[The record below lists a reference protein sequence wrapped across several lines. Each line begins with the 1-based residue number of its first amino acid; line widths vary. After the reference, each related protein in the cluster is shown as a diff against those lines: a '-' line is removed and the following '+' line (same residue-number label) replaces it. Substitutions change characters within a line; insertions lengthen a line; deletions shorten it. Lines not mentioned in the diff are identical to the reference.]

1 FTAGSCTG
9 APLDSAKCMLI
20 SKRAITATFRRRSSS
35 ISESDRR
42 RKAMPA
48 EAPNESAALYT
59 NDSTMAP
66 DTTTPLRQVVLPSSP
81 IKSLKATTA
90 NGTAAVPDAVK
101 TALQQGHIKMKN
113 PERALAKI
121 AKMIDGGAEELL
133 VISDFDHTMSRAYD
147 EKGERCWTTHG
158 VFDNAAQMA
167 DLAAKCKELSAHFL
181 PIEFDGNM
189 TIEEKIPHMEAW
201 WRQSHDA
208 IVAKGVERAVLE
220 ELVLHSNIRLRDN
233 AESLL
238 AHLDA
243 ARVPLVMFSAG
254 IGDIISIFLAQR
266 LGAVPANMHIISNMM
281 TYNDKKVVSS
291 FREPLIHTFNKNG
304 KVISKEEVNFFHEMR
319 KRDNVIL
326 MGDSMGDL
334 HMDVGVENHREAD
347 TLKIAFL
354 NKKDH
359 LLPYYLDGYD
369 IVIVDDQS
377 MDVPRQIMDAIT
389 VARK

>member
-1 FTAGSCTG
+1 FCLQPRA
-9 APLDSAKCMLI
+9 CMLTA
-20 SKRAITATFRRRSSS
+20 KRIVTAHLRRSSTNKTQANK
-35 ISESDRR
+35 RTNT
-42 RKAMPA
+42 MPA
-48 EAPNESAALYT
+48 EAPAESAVHV
-59 NDSTMAP
+59 NGNTMAP
-66 DTTTPLRQVVLPSSP
+66 DTTTPLRQIVLPRSSSP
-81 IKSLKATTA
+81 IKKSPMPS
-90 NGTAAVPDAVK
+90 NGTAARAAVPEAVIA
-101 TALQQGHIKMKN
+101 ALQQGHVKVKN
-113 PERALAKI
+113 MERALGKI
-121 AKMIDGGAEELL
+121 SKMIEGGADELL

-158 VFDNAAQMA
+158 VFDNAVEMA
-167 DLAAKCKELSAHFL
+167 DLAAKCKELSAHYL

-189 TIEEKIPHMEAW
+189 TMEEKIPHMEAW

-208 IVAKGVERAVLE
+208 IVAKGVHRSVLE
-220 ELVLHSNIRLRDN
+220 HLVLNSNVRLRDN
-233 AESLL
+233 AASLM
-238 AHLDA
+238 AHLET

-266 LGAVPANMHIISNMM
+266 LGAVPANMHLISNMM
-281 TYNDKKVVSS
+281 TYDEKKVVSG
-291 FREPLIHTFNKNG
+291 FKEPLIHTFNKNG
-304 KVISKEEVNFFHEMR
+304 SVINKEEVNFFHEMR

-334 HMDVGVENHREAD
+334 HMDVGVENHKESD

-359 LLPYYLDGYD
+359 LLDFYFDRYD
-369 IVIVDDQS
+369 IVIIDDQS

>member
-1 FTAGSCTG
+1 MLSATRAFTCH
-9 APLDSAKCMLI
+9 L
-20 SKRAITATFRRRSSS
+20 RRSSS
-35 ISESDRR
+35 KDAPRI
-42 RKAMPA
+42 KAAMPA
-48 EAPNESAALYT
+48 EAPAESAAPLFT
-59 NDSTMAP
+59 AESTMAP
-66 DTTTPLRQVVLPSSP
+66 DTTTQLRQVILPSSP
-81 IKSLKATTA
+81 YKSLAAAATT
-90 NGTAAVPDAVK
+90 NGTAAARAATVPAAVRA
-101 TALQQGHIKMKN
+101 ALQQEHVKMKN

-121 AKMIDGGAEELL
+121 AKMIEGGADELL

-158 VFDNAAQMA
+158 VFDNAQEMA
-167 DLAAKCKELSAHFL
+167 DLAKKCKDLSAHYL

-208 IVAKGVERAVLE
+208 IVEKGVQREVLE
-220 ELVLHSNIRLRDN
+220 KLVLNSNIRLRD
-233 AESLL
+233 AADSLM

-266 LGAVPANMHIISNMM
+266 LGAVPSNMHIISNMM
-281 TYNDKKVVSS
+281 TYDDKKVVSG

-334 HMDVGVENHREAD
+334 HMDVGVENHSEAD

-354 NKKDH
+354 NQKIH
-359 LLPYYLDGYD
+359 LLDFYTANYD
-369 IVIVDDQS
+369 VVIVDDQS
-377 MDVPRQIMDAIT
+377 MTVPRTIMDAIT
-389 VARK
+389 ATRK

>member
-1 FTAGSCTG
+1 
-9 APLDSAKCMLI
+9 
-20 SKRAITATFRRRSSS
+20 
-35 ISESDRR
+35 
-42 RKAMPA
+42 MPA
-48 EAPNESAALYT
+48 EAPTESATLYT
-59 NDSTMAP
+59 PPADTTMAP
-66 DTTTPLRQVVLPSSP
+66 DTTTPLRQVIIPSASPTKGLPV
-81 IKSLKATTA
+81 AA
-90 NGTAAVPDAVK
+90 NGAAAEVPAAVRA
-101 TALQQGHIKMKN
+101 ALQQGHIKMKN
-113 PERALAKI
+113 ADRTLSKI
-121 AKMIDGGAEELL
+121 AKMIKGGAEELL

-158 VFDNAAQMA
+158 VFDNALEMA
-167 DLAAKCKELSAHFL
+167 DLAAKCKELSAHYL

-208 IVAKGVERAVLE
+208 IVAKGVQREVLE
-220 ELVLHSNIRLRDN
+220 RLVRDSNIRLRDN
-233 AESLL
+233 AGSLM

-266 LGAVPANMHIISNMM
+266 LGAVPANMHVISNMM
-281 TYNDKKVVSS
+281 TYDDKKVVSG

-334 HMDVGVENHREAD
+334 HMDVGVENHREED

-389 VARK
+389 ASRK